1 MNTYIKINEIVRA
14 TKSYMNL
21 ARHDEIRNDV
31 NVKISRNDA
40 NLALIYTEVLINY
53 LLDNLA

>member
-1 MNTYIKINEIVRA
+1 
-14 TKSYMNL
+14 MNL